1 MKNISVLKTGI
12 DVSKIVE
19 QLNKNPSDW
28 GSQKGIDNTE
38 IKDPHQYITSVDV
51 LQLVMGGITES
62 EKNVGNTEI
71 CIKTPAYDNHT
82 EIVTYLS

>member
-38 IKDPHQYITSVDV
+38 I
-51 LQLVMGGITES
+51 
-62 EKNVGNTEI
+62 
-71 CIKTPAYDNHT
+71 
-82 EIVTYLS
+82 

>member
-28 GSQKGIDNTE
+28 GSQKGIDKFRVIMDKTNNTE
-38 IKDPHQYITSVDV
+38 RDAR
-51 LQLVMGGITES
+51 LNRLVGTIILVPTRAVEFIAIDFILTNSGVSFE
-62 EKNVGNTEI
+62 
-71 CIKTPAYDNHT
+71 
-82 EIVTYLS
+82 